1 MRIRQGDTKCNH
13 TSNEKVLGSPGS
25 HKKKIFFFLESG
37 DADPCASMWNKIFP
51 FSVFTVSCMD
61 NLE

>member
-1 MRIRQGDTKCNH
+1 MPVYASVTRRDKMQSHEQWKSFGK
-13 TSNEKVLGSPGS
+13 SQEKN
-25 HKKKIFFFLESG
+25 IFFFG
-37 DADPCASMWNKIFP
+37 NGGPCASMWNKIFP